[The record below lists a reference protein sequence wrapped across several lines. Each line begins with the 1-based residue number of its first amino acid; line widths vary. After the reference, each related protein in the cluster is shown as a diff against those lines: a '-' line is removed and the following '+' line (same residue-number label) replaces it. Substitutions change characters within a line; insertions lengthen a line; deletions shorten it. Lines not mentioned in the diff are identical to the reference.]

1 MNLVP
6 ERVMEGARAYG
17 ALLVRLLGQRHRE
30 RRADIPIRTRV
41 VAPGGEGDV
50 AIERAVPLTPY
61 TAQNIAEDALRVGR
75 GARLE
80 VTVPAG
86 TADTGLAAVHA
97 QFAWLGRRDIDVR
110 VRRAAAQ

>member
-6 ERVMEGARAYG
+6 EVRERARAYG
-17 ALLVRLLGQRHRE
+17 ALLRTLLGQRHRE

-41 VAPGGEGDV
+41 VAPAGGVD
-50 AIERAVPLTPY
+50 ASLERAVPLTPY

-80 VTVPAG
+80 VTVPASI
-86 TADTGLAAVHA
+86 ADAGLAAVHA
-97 QFAWLGRRDIDVR
+97 QFAWLGRRDIHVR
-110 VRRAAAQ
+110 VRRAAAP